1 MFFLFIVPTY
11 RRKII
16 SFPKVVALM
25 ELTTTRAS
33 VILDM
38 LEETVTLIMTT
49 VVLLLAS
56 MVSAVLNKNPITQI
70 FKCVMILPS

>member
-1 MFFLFIVPTY
+1 
-11 RRKII
+11 
-16 SFPKVVALM
+16 M

-33 VILDM
+33 VILDT

-56 MVSAVLNKNPITQI
+56 MVSGVLNKNTITQI
-70 FKCVMILPS
+70 FEWVMTLPFSAYR